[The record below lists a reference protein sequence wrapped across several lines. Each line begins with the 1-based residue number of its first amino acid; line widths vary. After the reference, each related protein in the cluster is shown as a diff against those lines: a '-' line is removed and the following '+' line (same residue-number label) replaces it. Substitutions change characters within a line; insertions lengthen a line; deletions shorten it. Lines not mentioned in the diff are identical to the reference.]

1 MPVKAILI
9 RSGFGQRMLGKVQ
22 QALHA
27 VIKLHKAWPLKQACQ
42 IIAQPK
48 LFSGAG
54 QVHDQ
59 HMILATAGERV
70 RLPARHNAGM
80 QTIHRA
86 ALTLHLEICAAA
98 QPDNQLVLG
107 MGVNRGLYRKIQ

>member
-1 MPVKAILI
+1 M
-9 RSGFGQRMLGKVQ
+9 
-22 QALHA
+22 
-27 VIKLHKAWPLKQACQ
+27 IKLHKAWPLEQAGQ
-42 IIAQPK
+42 VIAQPK
-48 LFSGAG
+48 LLASAG
-54 QVHDQ
+54 QIHDQ
-59 HMILATAGERV
+59 HMILATAGERM

-86 ALTLHLEICAAA
+86 ALALHFKIRAAA